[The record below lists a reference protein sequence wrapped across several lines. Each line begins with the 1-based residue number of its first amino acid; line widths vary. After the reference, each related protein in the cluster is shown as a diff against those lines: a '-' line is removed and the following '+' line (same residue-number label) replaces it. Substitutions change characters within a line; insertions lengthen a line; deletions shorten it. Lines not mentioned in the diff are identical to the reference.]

1 MARSLLLCLFG
12 CFLHSSP
19 RGRGGVWRGLC
30 LFVFKFGLCF
40 SCACFLSV
48 LKFVSVL
55 ICVLNVLC
63 VCFVFK
69 FSCVF
74 FFLHLLPFCFLEFVS
89 VFVLDCVLCLLF
101 VRCFQCVRKKSKDLR
116 AVATFLRSLML
127 AVDIDKASYQCC
139 FEDRRTPAVLRLKN
153 RV

>member
-1 MARSLLLCLFG
+1 M
-12 CFLHSSP
+12 
-19 RGRGGVWRGLC
+19 
-30 LFVFKFGLCF
+30 FVFKFGLCF

-63 VCFVFK
+63 VLFFK
-69 FSCVF
+69 FSCGCF
-74 FFLHLLPFCFLEFVS
+74 CFLHLLPFCFLEFVS
-89 VFVLDCVLCLLF
+89 IFVLDCVLCLLF
-101 VRCFQCVRKKSKDLR
+101 ARCFQCVRKKSKDLR

-127 AVDIDKASYQCC
+127 AVDIDIESYQCC
-139 FEDRRTPAVLRLKN
+139 FEDRRTPAVLRLKK